1 MRKKVLEVESERE
14 KKTPNVIVR
23 CTRNLE
29 LNYQCGKRVLL
40 YYTDKFRI
48 VIASLTRR
56 NDAEHV

>member
-1 MRKKVLEVESERE
+1 MESERE
-14 KKTPNVIVR
+14 KNPNVNVR

-48 VIASLTRR
+48 DMASLTRR